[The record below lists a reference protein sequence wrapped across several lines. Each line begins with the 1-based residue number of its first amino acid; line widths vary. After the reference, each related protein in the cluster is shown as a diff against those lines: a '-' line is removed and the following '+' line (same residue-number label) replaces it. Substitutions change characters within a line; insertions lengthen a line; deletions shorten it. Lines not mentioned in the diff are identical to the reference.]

1 MEHHMANLETFSFGE
16 GDESVGKKSDVFKPE
31 ANRTYRMTFAW
42 YPQKDGKPDF
52 TRPPTFVG
60 NETNFINGCGYVI
73 NKGPEYTKIA
83 GEAARKRLGTVIILW
98 PLDKEGNVDRA
109 QLASGYEVRP
119 YVISPDKYRQLKNIH
134 KEWPFHLHD
143 MKATCTDTKF
153 QKMTFNPCKESLF
166 GVILGSEKNKAF
178 ADKLIAE
185 VAAEAEK
192 ISTHIGR
199 EMTIQQIREKLAGG
213 TGGGAGPARDEADAV
228 STANVDSLVDGLL
241 G

>member
-1 MEHHMANLETFSFGE
+1 
-16 GDESVGKKSDVFKPE
+16 
-31 ANRTYRMTFAW
+31 
-42 YPQKDGKPDF
+42 
-52 TRPPTFVG
+52 
-60 NETNFINGCGYVI
+60 
-73 NKGPEYTKIA
+73 
-83 GEAARKRLGTVIILW
+83 
-98 PLDKEGNVDRA
+98 
-109 QLASGYEVRP
+109 
-119 YVISPDKYRQLKNIH
+119 VISPDKYRQLKNIH